1 MEAKLVILNNILQT
15 RVRYNHSWHNVSIE
29 MPNKS
34 TFVIK
39 WYNHVLEPEN
49 DARFMCITY
58 PVKMI
63 DQVTTEQLRKLKK
76 DIPDIEREILKAIL

>member
-15 RVRYNHSWHNVSIE
+15 RVRYVRSWNNVSTE

-39 WYNHVLEPEN
+39 WYNHVLDPDN
-49 DARFMCITY
+49 DSAFQCITY

-63 DQVTTEQLRKLKK
+63 DQVTKEQLRKLKK
-76 DIPDIEREILKAIL
+76 DIPDIEREILKSVL